1 MSCEQCS
8 GICSSHGTC
17 LSASVL
23 PVEAE
28 TPSWNEFAGMH
39 LLWPGAMQILLTVL
53 ITCVRPIYTAIR
65 DRSTRVRIF
74 LRRYIGM
81 PDKRRVTCVTPQILI
96 QILRLAAALSHT
108 YIYAVKTYTKGSWNA
123 NNIGTWETGFSC
135 FFVFT
140 YLLERVSEGFQLRFW
155 NPKAVVDVFVITP
168 IFFPYGLDAE
178 PVPMERRWL
187 SLCYLRI
194 VTALGAFRTLQ
205 HLFRDNSQQ
214 QDTVLGR
221 CVLTMLRLTTM
232 IVCMA
237 GTMFSLEVLG
247 EIPGMEDTFL
257 TVGMGDLSIMQ
268 MIYWITT
275 TISTVGYGDFSPTT
289 VPSRIIIIFFI
300 FGGVIFFGSETSEIV
315 EIFNDTEQGHGSYVN
330 HWLEW
335 KQWMGHRVGS
345 AQIVITGNG
354 CHMSSPLMETLLL
367 ETLTVTD
374 DQWNVEGPDLVFL
387 SDKEYDF
394 DLKAF
399 VETELG
405 PGQAAKVFFL
415 RGSVLNAR
423 DLERAQIKTSK
434 LCFVI
439 PDYAAEDACEEDSA
453 NIMMSL
459 SMLRHSPKL
468 RIRLMLLQPEGRL
481 RANKM
486 GIPSERCFSAE
497 EMKCAL
503 FSQSTRIRG
512 LITFLSGLLQA
523 HTNFT
528 DAHLSYLRQNFPE
541 HWRIQYSDS
550 LRWNINGFLLRE
562 CYGNRTF
569 ASVLDE
575 IYRESRGTVMLVAAV
590 HNGRLVLNYDKV
602 LQPGQVVVVMS
613 KGQKAFQ
620 RFSKESDT
628 YDQEWKTT
636 FLKQRSEH
644 LQEKRGAILQDL
656 NEQDKLSIQQQGRR
670 QKFISAEEEKEKSIF
685 EVTGAEAFK
694 LLDKNNDGRLDKEE
708 FEKALQ
714 EQLEKD
720 KLNTANIEELRER
733 NDLTV
738 LLVRE
743 CQGVWQEVDCFLEHF
758 LKDQL
763 YSDLL
768 PQPPIAVMSP
778 VDTPEEILKKWESK
792 SCCFLKGSILNTKN
806 LQGAGARKAANVI
819 SIGRKVFS
827 KDSNLPD
834 AALGD
839 SDCVELCAAVEQA
852 LQGNVREI
860 GRGQLQLF
868 EFSFTQSVF
877 LMSRIDRKAVEMG
890 STILKSQSEA
900 SIHDSIREE
909 ELVANNV
916 ESHKEHLILNESFA
930 AGQAF
935 TLDFYGGLF
944 GRIHRFPAAIEFL
957 DALANPRSKQ
967 QASRLWQTLCPASWV
982 DRTFGELVH
991 ALVTGEEREAFGHF
1005 KGSCIPVALYRE
1017 NRRRFLP
1024 PSCAG
1029 FNCTVPPMHTRLE
1042 AQDFITIIGEPDT
1055 FGQAAARVGLFE
1067 QVKIPRAEDPI
1078 SPETVKLLM
1087 AESLVL

>member
-1 MSCEQCS
+1 MGCGASAESTQKKKQPTSPEDRIKDKKAAKDENKAYQMQLQFLEHVPLMKRLPKDQHPLVASVCEMCEYKKGDLDPLMSCFDFFVQDTIFKQGDTGQEFFVIRSGEASVFVTDEKGVQKKVAGLKSGDYFGEKALLREEPRTATIKADTMLSTLKITQKAFQELGLHEKLQFANRRAVGGGGGVQQKAKPPTAKTSDDIALITEALRNNENLATMTTLDEARLRAFVDVMWKEEVKEGQRIIVEGDLQADYFYVVESGRFEISMEESDENGQSAENALHHAESKVLNVLSQGGSFGELALLYFVPRAATVQAITDGVVWVIDRSNFKDILMKVSDNKLKEYVRYLNDVSILDTLLETEKKALAKALVEMHFTQGEMVVQQDEPGNTFYIMYEGNVDIIKDGSVVANLEHINQLFWAPPVRPMSCEQCS

-194 VTALGAFRTLQ
+194 ITALGAFRTLQ

-439 PDYAAEDACEEDSA
+439 PDYAAEATS
-453 NIMMSL
+453 
-459 SMLRHSPKL
+459 
-468 RIRLMLLQPEGRL
+468 
-481 RANKM
+481 
-486 GIPSERCFSAE
+486 FSKAE
-497 EMKCAL
+497 NTTHA
-503 FSQSTRIRG
+503 
-512 LITFLSGLLQA
+512 
-523 HTNFT
+523 
-528 DAHLSYLRQNFPE
+528 
-541 HWRIQYSDS
+541 
-550 LRWNINGFLLRE
+550 
-562 CYGNRTF
+562 
-569 ASVLDE
+569 
-575 IYRESRGTVMLVAAV
+575 VAA
-590 HNGRLVLNYDKV
+590 
-602 LQPGQVVVVMS
+602 
-613 KGQKAFQ
+613 
-620 RFSKESDT
+620 
-628 YDQEWKTT
+628 
-636 FLKQRSEH
+636 
-644 LQEKRGAILQDL
+644 
-656 NEQDKLSIQQQGRR
+656 
-670 QKFISAEEEKEKSIF
+670 
-685 EVTGAEAFK
+685 
-694 LLDKNNDGRLDKEE
+694 
-708 FEKALQ
+708 
-714 EQLEKD
+714 
-720 KLNTANIEELRER
+720 
-733 NDLTV
+733 
-738 LLVRE
+738 
-743 CQGVWQEVDCFLEHF
+743 
-758 LKDQL
+758 
-763 YSDLL
+763 
-768 PQPPIAVMSP
+768 
-778 VDTPEEILKKWESK
+778 
-792 SCCFLKGSILNTKN
+792 
-806 LQGAGARKAANVI
+806 
-819 SIGRKVFS
+819 
-827 KDSNLPD
+827 
-834 AALGD
+834 
-839 SDCVELCAAVEQA
+839 
-852 LQGNVREI
+852 
-860 GRGQLQLF
+860 
-868 EFSFTQSVF
+868 
-877 LMSRIDRKAVEMG
+877 
-890 STILKSQSEA
+890 
-900 SIHDSIREE
+900 
-909 ELVANNV
+909 
-916 ESHKEHLILNESFA
+916 
-930 AGQAF
+930 
-935 TLDFYGGLF
+935 
-944 GRIHRFPAAIEFL
+944 
-957 DALANPRSKQ
+957 
-967 QASRLWQTLCPASWV
+967 
-982 DRTFGELVH
+982 
-991 ALVTGEEREAFGHF
+991 
-1005 KGSCIPVALYRE
+1005 
-1017 NRRRFLP
+1017 
-1024 PSCAG
+1024 
-1029 FNCTVPPMHTRLE
+1029 
-1042 AQDFITIIGEPDT
+1042 
-1055 FGQAAARVGLFE
+1055 
-1067 QVKIPRAEDPI
+1067 
-1078 SPETVKLLM
+1078 
-1087 AESLVL
+1087 